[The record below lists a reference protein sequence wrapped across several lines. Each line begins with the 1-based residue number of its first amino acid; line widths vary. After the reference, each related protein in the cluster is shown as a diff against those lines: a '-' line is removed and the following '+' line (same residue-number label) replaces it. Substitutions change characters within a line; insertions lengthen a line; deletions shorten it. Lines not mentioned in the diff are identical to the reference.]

1 MSDFTREKSAALCWF
16 LLFILM
22 VGSAVYDR
30 TQNPRPPVVAM
41 K

>member
-1 MSDFTREKSAALCWF
+1 MSDFTREKSAALCWL

-30 TQNPRPPVVAM
+30 AQNSRPSIVAM
-41 K
+41 E